1 MSLHSPYIF
10 SASMDV
16 DPDKEQLFQE
26 VYDREHVPMLLEV
39 PGVIAVARFE
49 AEKEMTILMGGQ
61 RKRIVLKEG
70 EPRFQALYAI
80 ERPEVLT
87 SEAWAAAVDRGRW
100 PEQVRPFTRNR
111 QHKLLRLIA

>member
-1 MSLHSPYIF
+1 MSLRSPYIF
-10 SASMDV
+10 SAAMDV

-26 VYDREHVPMLLEV
+26 VYDTEHVPLLLKV

-49 AEKEMTILMGGQ
+49 AEKEMTILMAGQ

-70 EPRFQALYAI
+70 EPRFQALYAL

-100 PEQVRPFTRNR
+100 PDQVRPFTRNR
-111 QHKLLRLIA
+111 QHKLLRLVG